1 MELGSYGLCN
11 FNSDLTQGKLKSSHC
26 VCWEDFEYPED
37 IPLRTFTA
45 MKTSISQLLRN
56 AFNQTFTAKPRD
68 IHSQF
73 HIHLIWHVRIT
84 KLIVKSSWCEKFYT
98 ASFFHFFCLP
108 SFRTEKLSVAHG
120 WPEEE
125 RFSDGK
131 ESIQDNCQMG
141 KKLALIKN
149 SNS

>member
-98 ASFFHFFCLP
+98 AIFFSLLLLAFFPHGKTFCRP
-108 SFRTEKLSVAHG
+108 WVAGRRKIFG
-120 WPEEE
+120 WE
-125 RFSDGK
+125 RKHSGQLSDGK
-131 ESIQDNCQMG
+131 KVGTN
-141 KKLALIKN
+141 
-149 SNS
+149 